1 MNRVSLNFLVR
12 SNFVD
17 FVYAVSK
24 FHEKQRKPESTDIS
38 RFGVF
43 VGILL
48 GNNKSLYPTHINK
61 LLSNSTSFNRP
72 LVTVYYCQN
81 RYRFK
86 TRVFVV

>member
-1 MNRVSLNFLVR
+1 MNRVSLNFSVR

-24 FHEKQRKPESTDIS
+24 FHEKQRKQESTGIS

-48 GNNKSLYPTHINK
+48 GNNKKSYPTHINK
-61 LLSNSTSFNRP
+61 P
-72 LVTVYYCQN
+72 LFKATV
-81 RYRFK
+81 RK
-86 TRVFVV
+86 ISMPVS

>member
-1 MNRVSLNFLVR
+1 MNRVSLNFSVR

-24 FHEKQRKPESTDIS
+24 FHEKQRKQESTDIS

-48 GNNKSLYPTHINK
+48 GIA
-61 LLSNSTSFNRP
+61 
-72 LVTVYYCQN
+72 
-81 RYRFK
+81 RFL
-86 TRVFVV
+86 

>member
-1 MNRVSLNFLVR
+1 MNRVSLNFSVR

-24 FHEKQRKPESTDIS
+24 FHEKQRKQESTDIS

-48 GNNKSLYPTHINK
+48 GNNKSSYPTHINK
-61 LLSNSTSFNRP
+61 PLCNSRTFNRP
-72 LVTVYYCQN
+72 LETVYYYQN
-81 RYRFK
+81 RFRLK
-86 TRVFVV
+86 TRHFAV

>member
-1 MNRVSLNFLVR
+1 MNFSVR

-17 FVYAVSK
+17 FVYAISNV
-24 FHEKQRKPESTDIS
+24 HEKQRKQESTDIS

-61 LLSNSTSFNRP
+61 PLSNSTSF
-72 LVTVYYCQN
+72 L
-81 RYRFK
+81 F
-86 TRVFVV
+86 VFF

>member
-1 MNRVSLNFLVR
+1 MNRVSLNFSVR

-24 FHEKQRKPESTDIS
+24 FHEKQRKQESTDIS

-48 GNNKSLYPTHINK
+48 GNNKNSYHTHIK
-61 LLSNSTSFNRP
+61 
-72 LVTVYYCQN
+72 
-81 RYRFK
+81 
-86 TRVFVV
+86 

>member
-1 MNRVSLNFLVR
+1 MNRASLNISVR

-24 FHEKQRKPESTDIS
+24 FHEKQRKQESTDIS

-48 GNNKSLYPTHINK
+48 GNNKSSYPTHINK
-61 LLSNSTSFNRP
+61 PLSNSTSFNRP

-81 RYRFK
+81 RYLFK
-86 TRVFVV
+86 TRHFVV

>member
-1 MNRVSLNFLVR
+1 MAWCDWGLR

-24 FHEKQRKPESTDIS
+24 FHEKQRKQESTDIS

-48 GNNKSLYPTHINK
+48 GNNKSSYPTHINNP
-61 LLSNSTSFNRP
+61 LSNSTSFNRP
-72 LVTVYYCQN
+72 IIFKIVIDSILVIS
-81 RYRFK
+81 
-86 TRVFVV
+86 

>member
-1 MNRVSLNFLVR
+1 MNRVSLNFSVR

-24 FHEKQRKPESTDIS
+24 FHEKQRKQESTDIS

-48 GNNKSLYPTHINK
+48 GNKKKAYPTHINK
-61 LLSNSTSFNRP
+61 P
-72 LVTVYYCQN
+72 LFKATV
-81 RYRFK
+81 REISMPAS
-86 TRVFVV
+86 